1 MLPAYIFTKC
11 ELISID
17 AIGRL
22 SKSPK
27 LRTYSLSNQSTSNS
41 TFPLRHCLRR
51 ASSRLLGSAVSS
63 QSRSAARSQLIAGR
77 QSIQRLSPRSQ
88 YPTALQIRWNSNQN
102 DLSPVSP
109 EKEQRNQEL
118 DAQDKETEVANAPE
132 SAPSNVGGQ
141 QKPQEKTTE
150 ALKIKIP
157 PNETVYIGNLF
168 YDVTAEDLRTRME
181 KYGTVLNTMI
191 AHDNRG
197 LSKG

>member
-1 MLPAYIFTKC
+1 
-11 ELISID
+11 
-17 AIGRL
+17 
-22 SKSPK
+22 
-27 LRTYSLSNQSTSNS
+27 
-41 TFPLRHCLRR
+41 
-51 ASSRLLGSAVSS
+51 VSS
-63 QSRSAARSQLIAGR
+63 QSRSAARSQFIPAR
-77 QSIQRLSPRSQ
+77 QSIRRLSPRSQ

-102 DLSPVSP
+102 DLSPLAA
-109 EKEQRNQEL
+109 EKEQKNQDI
-118 DAQDKETEVANAPE
+118 DAQEKEAEVANTPE
-132 SAPSNVGGQ
+132 SAPSNVRGQ

-168 YDVTAEDLRTRME
+168 YDVTAEDLRKRME